1 MNPIVSLV
9 IVNYNCKRWLDRFFS
24 SLRAQTI
31 LERCETIIVDNS
43 SQDGSAEICQREL
56 KGWPNGRFLP
66 TGDNYGFGGGCNFGA
81 QAARGKYLFLLNPD
95 VWFEPDCLEAL
106 VRQAESSS
114 ARVFAAVELRDYDVE
129 TLVPRTQNQLCPGFD
144 IFGCPLPEPPK
155 KPERPFA
162 IGSFFFLDR
171 GLFQKLGGFDQEFFV
186 YGEEMDLS
194 WRVHIAG
201 ESMELVRAAG
211 VHHAAAGSTVKT
223 SGTTGFRRFHANRNQ
238 LMTILKNANGPLL
251 LLAFN
256 YVALITAEAIAGTL
270 LARTPAFLVWSLFK
284 PVADCWRLR
293 GHILSQRKAIR
304 NYRQHGDWW
313 MVRHFLRPG
322 FGRWGDIKRFS
333 TWKITIDKPAGPRKT
348 GNFPEDRDRLKVAP

>member
-9 IVNYNCKRWLDRFFS
+9 IVNYNCKPWLDRFFS

-31 LERCETIIVDNS
+31 LDRCETIIVDNS
-43 SQDGSAEICQREL
+43 SQDGSAEICQREM
-56 KGWPNGRFLP
+56 KGWPNGCFLP
-66 TGDNYGFGGGCNFGA
+66 TGGNYGFGGGCNFGA
-81 QAARGKYLFLLNPD
+81 RAARGKYLFLLNPD

-114 ARVFAAVELRDYDVE
+114 AKVFSAVELGYEDKNFVSGAHD
-129 TLVPRTQNQLCPGFD
+129 QGSPGFD
-144 IFGCPLPEPPK
+144 IFGCPTSRSPGGKVEEP
-155 KPERPFA
+155 FVV
-162 IGSFFFLDR
+162 GSFFFIDR
-171 GLFQKLGGFDQEFFV
+171 ELFQKLGGFDQEFFV

-223 SGTTGFRRFHANRNQ
+223 SGTTGFRRSCANRNQ
-238 LMTILKNANGPLL
+238 LITILQNANGPLL

-256 YVALITAEAIAGTL
+256 NVALITAEAIAGTL
-270 LARTPAFLVWSLFK
+270 LARTPAFLVWALFK

-293 GHILSQRKAIR
+293 GHILSQRRAIR
-304 NYRQHGDWW
+304 NYRQRGDWW

-322 FGRWGDIKRFS
+322 FGHWGDIKGFLK
-333 TWKITIDKPAGPRKT
+333 WKIAIDKPAGPPKT
-348 GNFPEDRDRLKVAP
+348 GNLPEDRDRLKVTP